1 MREER
6 KEGAWHPRRL
16 GDLWN
21 RSPWCCLLSCR
32 VSVELDPSIL
42 PSHQQTLLHTPMQAR
57 LCTRTVREAFSGSY
71 GEGQS
76 FRSGLLV

>member
-6 KEGAWHPRRL
+6 KQGAWHPRKTC
-16 GDLWN
+16 GTG
-21 RSPWCCLLSCR
+21 PPGVVCCHVGR
-32 VSVELDPSIL
+32 VLELDPSIL

-57 LCTRTVREAFSGSY
+57 PCTRTVREAFSGSY